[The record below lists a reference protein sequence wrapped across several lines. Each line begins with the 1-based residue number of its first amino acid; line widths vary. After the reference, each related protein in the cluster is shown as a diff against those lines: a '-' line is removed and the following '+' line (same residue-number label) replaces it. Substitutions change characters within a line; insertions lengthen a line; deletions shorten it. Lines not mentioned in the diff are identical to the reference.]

1 MYILKVFTLK
11 KFTFLLIKCFL
22 LNVILAQTNPCGY
35 VSFLNDTSICFND
48 SVDIVASGGISYA
61 WYPNYNI
68 SDTTV
73 SNPQVFNHVDTTY
86 YVEITDA

>member
-22 LNVILAQTNPCGY
+22 LNVILSQTNPCGY

-48 SVDIVASGGISYA
+48 SVDIVASGGISYS
-61 WYPNYNI
+61 WYHNYNI
-68 SDTTV
+68 SDTNV
-73 SNPQVFNHVDTTY
+73 SNQQVFNHFDTTY
-86 YVEITDA
+86 